1 MFNIKAKIQQDRIEK
16 KINDII
22 KNCELDENKVNLV
35 FDYDTMI
42 IDILY
47 DENILIDTINITNY
61 LNVEIARI

>member
-1 MFNIKAKIQQDRIEK
+1 MFNIKAKIDQDRIEK
-16 KINDII
+16 KINDTIR
-22 KNCELDENKVNLV
+22 NCELDENEVNLF

-47 DENILIDTINITNY
+47 KGNRLIDTIDITNY

>member
-1 MFNIKAKIQQDRIEK
+1 MFNIKATIDSNRIEK
-16 KINDII
+16 KIKQII
-22 KNCELDENKVNLV
+22 EKYELNENKVKLF

-47 DENILIDTINITNY
+47 EENTLIDTINITNY

>member
-1 MFNIKAKIQQDRIEK
+1 MFNIKAKIDQGRIEK

-47 DENILIDTINITNY
+47 DGNTLIDTINITNY
-61 LNVEIARI
+61 LNAEIARV

>member
-1 MFNIKAKIQQDRIEK
+1 MFNIKAKIDQDRIEK
-16 KINDII
+16 KINDVI

-47 DENILIDTINITNY
+47 KGNTLIDTIDITNY

>member
-1 MFNIKAKIQQDRIEK
+1 MFNIKAKIDQNRIEK

-22 KNCELDENKVNLV
+22 KNCELDGNKVNLF

-47 DENILIDTINITNY
+47 EENTLIDTINITNY

>member
-1 MFNIKAKIQQDRIEK
+1 MFNIKVKVDQDRIEK
-16 KINDII
+16 KINDTI
-22 KNCELDENKVNLV
+22 KQYELNENEVKLF

-47 DENILIDTINITNY
+47 DENTLIDSINITNY

>member
-1 MFNIKAKIQQDRIEK
+1 MFNIKAKIDQDRIEK
-16 KINDII
+16 KINDTI
-22 KNCELDENKVNLV
+22 KNYELDENEVNLF

-47 DENILIDTINITNY
+47 DENTLIDSINITNY

>member
-1 MFNIKAKIQQDRIEK
+1 MFNIKAKIDQNRIEK

-47 DENILIDTINITNY
+47 KGNTMIDTIDITNY

>member
-1 MFNIKAKIQQDRIEK
+1 MFNIKAKIDQDRIEK
-16 KINDII
+16 KVNDII

-47 DENILIDTINITNY
+47 KGNTPIDTIDITNY
-61 LNVEIARI
+61 LNVEIARV